1 MMKKTNY
8 IIFII
13 TICIL
18 LVGCENKHRTYLVPV
33 QEYTGK
39 EYLAKDKEQWDY
51 VEEHKEIFEEY
62 AIKWFKEKYQLDVK
76 VNFTYPH
83 IETETVIS
91 TVEWIEDSDLK
102 MCIVMGVDKTKH
114 EVMGVNET
122 VMQVDYTIMAYLTH
136 RMYEKEFYKLEKFLK
151 EFATKYDLLGVNDEY
166 LKNTGGFVAY
176 NSTYYVMGSSSTDY
190 EEILQMFIEDKN
202 VSMKKLRKAYEKKK
216 KELEEELQK
225 ELIYIDVNVR
235 LYSKTNEINEELFQ
249 ILEKDFLAQEGFPDV
264 NYVFTLCENGIN
276 VEYGKAKEIDY
287 PEYPS
292 ATGYIR
298 IDGEYR

>member
-1 MMKKTNY
+1 MNKQSVL
-8 IIFII
+8 IIV
-13 TICIL
+13 IL
-18 LVGCENKHRTYLVPV
+18 CMLLGGCSVMEKEYLVPV

-51 VEEHKEIFEEY
+51 VEEHKEVFEEY
-62 AIKWFKEKYQLDVK
+62 AIQWFKEKYQLDVK

-166 LKNTGGFVAY
+166 LKNTEGFVAY

-225 ELIYIDVNVR
+225 ELIRINVIIR

-249 ILEKDFLAQEGFPDV
+249 ILENEFLAQEGLPDV
-264 NYVFTLCENGIN
+264 NYVFRLCENGIN
-276 VEYGKAKEIDY
+276 VKSGRAKQVKY
-287 PEYPS
+287 PEYP
-292 ATGYIR
+292 TEDEYIR
-298 IDGEYR
+298 IRGE